1 MRSPGKGVCQPQC
14 ESVKVL
20 SPEIFLVALGQ
31 GFHFLEASS
40 RARVFG
46 ECVMPGR
53 GLSPWQ
59 VNQRFASELG
69 RAMSFPRE
77 AFNEAEEVRRRY
89 GGMAVGPTRS
99 RGVVGVIPD
108 ANSEFTRRGWQ

>member
-1 MRSPGKGVCQPQC
+1 MRSLGKGVCQPQC

-20 SPEIFLVALGQ
+20 SPEIYPCCNGP
-31 GFHFLEASS
+31 
-40 RARVFG
+40 RVSFPGSQQHGTRFG
-46 ECVMPGR
+46 ERVGPGR

-69 RAMSFPRE
+69 RAVSLPTE
-77 AFNEAEEVRRRY
+77 ASNEAEEARTRY

-99 RGVVGVIPD
+99 RGVVGVMPD
-108 ANSEFTRRGWQ
+108 ADTGSTRRGWQ